1 MKEKIFNRFVIIAI
15 IISAVLVL
23 DQLSKSIVYHMFANN
38 INEPYLIEITSF
50 FNIVLNWNYGISFGF
65 MNDEAQS
72 QGLLIA
78 MSLIICILL
87 FYWMVKSKE
96 EDVHMPIGL
105 IIGGALGNVADRL
118 YYGAVVDFLDFHVF
132 GYHYPA
138 FNFADISIV
147 LGAILLIFLPEVKKR
162 KISRA
167 AGKKNGVDA
176 KKQKEGTNKSQGKVT
191 VKSTGKSTKKPT
203 KAKK

>member
-1 MKEKIFNRFVIIAI
+1 MREKIFNRFVIIAI

-23 DQLSKSIVYHMFANN
+23 DQLSKSIVYQMFANN

-65 MNDEAQS
+65 MNDETQS
-72 QGLLIA
+72 QGLLIG
-78 MSLIICILL
+78 MSLLICILL

-96 EDVHMPIGL
+96 EDVHVPIGL

-118 YYGAVVDFLDFHVF
+118 YYGAVVDFLDFHLF

-138 FNFADISIV
+138 FNFADIAIV

-162 KISRA
+162 KIARR
-167 AGKKNGVDA
+167 G
-176 KKQKEGTNKSQGKVT
+176 GKVSNVEEKKLQVKVT
-191 VKSTGKSTKKPT
+191 AKSTGKGTKKP
-203 KAKK
+203 AKNKK